1 MFSKDTDPPETPDHV
16 SGCTVR
22 SPWRRCTCAIITTL
36 ASPLKCVH
44 GKYHQHRHRRHRS
57 DEEVPHG
64 GDSTSLANMTAVC
77 IRDATLGRTMQ
88 GANVVEN

>member
-1 MFSKDTDPPETPDHV
+1 MGLHYGLHGAAAV
-16 SGCTVR
+16 V
-22 SPWRRCTCAIITTL
+22 AIITTW

-44 GKYHQHRHRRHRS
+44 GKYHQHRHRRRQS
-57 DEEVPHG
+57 DEEVPRG

-77 IRDATLGRTMQ
+77 IRDATLRRTMQ